1 MRYIVIGTLIALC
14 ASWFG
19 LAQAQIVNILSEDE
33 KDAKGFTGS
42 FGLALER
49 KTGNAEETE
58 MEAEARFQY
67 HWSSSLVILILRTK
81 YGSEQRKVSER
92 ANFEHLRF
100 RQTITGP
107 IGFELFLQQ
116 EGDISR
122 RLVTRV
128 VGGAGLRF
136 RLADWEGGDCYLG
149 VAYMAEQER
158 LDDADGASDA
168 GETFLRHRNSNYVTL
183 VTALSRNI
191 QLNETIYFQPRL
203 DAFGKFRV
211 MAENGFEFKV
221 EEGFSV
227 VLSYTIRHDRAP
239 YQQLDK
245 TDTELQTELQ
255 WSF

>member
-1 MRYIVIGTLIALC
+1 MRQIVIGALIALC

-19 LAQAQIVNILSEDE
+19 LAQAQIINILSENE

-42 FGLALER
+42 FGLALEH

-58 MEAEARFQY
+58 METEAGFQY
-67 HWSSSLVILILRTK
+67 HWSSSLVMLILRTK
-81 YGSEQRKVSER
+81 YGSEQKKVSER

-100 RQTITGP
+100 RQTITVP
-107 IGFELFLQQ
+107 AGFELFLQQ

-122 RLVTRV
+122 LVTRV

-136 RLADWEGGDCYLG
+136 SLADWEGGDCYLG
-149 VAYMAEQER
+149 VAYMAEQES
-158 LDDADGASDA
+158 LDDADEASDA
-168 GETFLRHRNSNYVTL
+168 GEIFLRHRNSNYVTL
-183 VTALSRNI
+183 VTAPNRNI
-191 QLNETIYFQPRL
+191 QLNETFYFQPRL

-227 VLSYTIRHDRAP
+227 VLSYTIRHGRAP

-255 WSF
+255 